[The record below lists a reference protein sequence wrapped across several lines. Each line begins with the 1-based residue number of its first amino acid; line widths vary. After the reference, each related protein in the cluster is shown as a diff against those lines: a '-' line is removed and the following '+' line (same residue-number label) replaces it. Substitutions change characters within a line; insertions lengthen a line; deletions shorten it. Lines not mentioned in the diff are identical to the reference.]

1 MNTYMTLKMAF
12 KAIFNNKLRSFLTML
27 GIIIGVS
34 AVIIMTTLVQ
44 GATSNVT
51 SSIESM
57 GSNLLTVMI
66 KGNYYN
72 NSNILL
78 YDDIKAF
85 EEYASIK
92 NASPVVSGN
101 VTSKY
106 GTTDYD
112 TSLEGVDSS
121 YLETKNYAI
130 ASGRF
135 ISALDND
142 NRNKV
147 AVIGT
152 TVKSELFGSQNPL
165 GETIMINGTKFTV
178 VGILEEKGSSM
189 REDDDDKIV
198 IPVKTSQRFLKQATI
213 TTIYFEALDEANVDI
228 AEAQITQSLLIN
240 FDNDSDA
247 FRIFDQTSLLDTI
260 NEVTGTMSL
269 MLGGIAAISLV
280 VGGIGIMNI
289 MLVSVTERTR
299 EIGVRK
305 AIGAKRAT
313 ILIQFLIESSVVSGL
328 GGIIG
333 VILGVLIAYIA
344 GNMLSMPASTPLYII
359 VISFSFSLII
369 GVFFGIYPANRAA
382 KMKPVDALRYE

>member
-1 MNTYMTLKMAF
+1 MNIYMTLRMAF
-12 KAIFNNKLRSFLTML
+12 KAIFGNKLRSFLTML

-34 AVIIMTTLVQ
+34 AVLIMVTLVQ
-44 GATSNVT
+44 GATSSVT

-72 NSNILL
+72 NSNILS
-78 YDDIKAF
+78 YDDIKEF
-85 EEYASIK
+85 EAYDSIK
-92 NASPVVSGN
+92 HASPVVNGN
-101 VTSKY
+101 ITTKY

-112 TSLEGVDSS
+112 TSLEGVDTS

-135 ISALDND
+135 ITDLDND

-147 AVIGT
+147 AVVGT
-152 TVKSELFGSQNPL
+152 TVVSELFGSQDAL
-165 GETIMINGTKFTV
+165 GKTIMIDGTKFTV
-178 VGILEEKGSSM
+178 IGTLEDKGSSM
-189 REDDDDKIV
+189 GADDDDKIL
-198 IPVKTSQRFLKQATI
+198 IPVKTAQRFLKQSTI
-213 TTIYFEALDEANVDI
+213 TTVYFEALDKANVDI
-228 AEAQITQSLLIN
+228 AEAQITQSLLTN
-240 FDNDSDA
+240 FDHDEDA

-260 NEVTGTMSL
+260 NQVTGTMSM

-305 AIGAKRAT
+305 AIGAKRST

-333 VILGVLIAYIA
+333 VILGILIAYIA
-344 GNMLSMPASTPLYII
+344 GNMLNMPASTPFYII

-369 GVFFGIYPANRAA
+369 GVFFGIYPANKAA

>member
-44 GATSNVT
+44 GATSSVT

-72 NSNILL
+72 NSNILS
-78 YDDIKAF
+78 YDDIKEF
-85 EEYASIK
+85 EEYDSIK
-92 NASPVVSGN
+92 KASPIVSGN
-101 VTSKY
+101 ITSKY
-106 GTTDYD
+106 GTTDYE
-112 TSLEGVDSS
+112 TSLEGVDTS
-121 YLETKNYAI
+121 YLETKNYSI

-135 ISALDND
+135 VSDLDND
-142 NRNKV
+142 NRNKI
-147 AVIGT
+147 AIIGT

-165 GETIMINGTKFTV
+165 GETIMIDGTKFTV

-189 REDDDDKIV
+189 GADDDDKIIV
-198 IPVKTSQRFLKQATI
+198 PIKTAQRFLKQPRISTV
-213 TTIYFEALDEANVDI
+213 YFEALDEANVDI
-228 AEAQITQSLLIN
+228 AEALITQELLVN
-240 FDNDSDA
+240 FDNESDA

-344 GNMLSMPASTPLYII
+344 GNILSMPASTPLYII